1 MGGSAPQRRWRRFAP
16 RDTTFFYM
24 GDMYNMESGTLP
36 REGCES
42 IERDI
47 TKEECVT
54 YLHEQLKIDEK
65 DLHMVQEDILFVAY
79 YHILKLRQLPDV
91 DDNNLQFHLQEL
103 TSQLNQII
111 KIEKGE
117 SEESK
122 ESKESEVSKKGA
134 TVETSN
140 HDDDKKKLKGL
151 FLDMFFDFVVFY
163 EKNWESLPDDEKK
176 KKDYFRYV
184 REKLKTVTELPLTF
198 HANMDYLS
206 SLDIKDLTK
215 QKIRDIMNNSFLD
228 ADDNFITPPL
238 LSDTY
243 EMDAFQHFMNDIVA
257 SSHQAGG
264 ANTYIKNKLTQH
276 SSKKT
281 HRRRKSRTAAASAA
295 RRRNNRRRRTARK

>member
-1 MGGSAPQRRWRRFAP
+1 
-16 RDTTFFYM
+16 
-24 GDMYNMESGTLP
+24 MESGAHP

-42 IERDI
+42 IKRDI

-65 DLHMVQEDILFVAY
+65 DLDKVQEDILFVAY
-79 YHILKLRQLPDV
+79 SHILKLRQLPGV
-91 DDNNLQFHLQEL
+91 DDSNLQFHLQEL

-111 KIEKGE
+111 KIESEE
-117 SEESK
+117 SEE
-122 ESKESEVSKKGA
+122 SKKGA

-140 HDDDKKKLKGL
+140 HDNDKEKLKGL

-184 REKLKTVTELPLTF
+184 REQLNTVKELPLTF
-198 HANMDYLS
+198 HANMEYLS
-206 SLDIKDLTK
+206 RLDINDSTK
-215 QKIRDIMNNSFLD
+215 QKIRDIMNNSFVD
-228 ADDNFITPPL
+228 AHDKWIIPPL

-243 EMDAFQHFMNDIVA
+243 EFDAFKHVMDDIVA

-276 SSKKT
+276 ISNKT
-281 HRRRKSRTAAASAA
+281 RRRRKSRTATASAA
-295 RRRNNRRRRTARK
+295 RRNNRRRRTARK

>member
-1 MGGSAPQRRWRRFAP
+1 MDSSA
-16 RDTTFFYM
+16 
-24 GDMYNMESGTLP
+24 LP
-36 REGCES
+36 RKGVES

-47 TKEECVT
+47 TTDECET
-54 YLHEQLKIDEK
+54 YLYEQLKIDKKE
-65 DLHMVQEDILFVAY
+65 LHMVQEDILFVAY

-91 DDNNLQFHLQEL
+91 DDTTLQFHLQEL

-111 KIEKGE
+111 KIEKKGE
-117 SEESK
+117 SEE
-122 ESKESEVSKKGA
+122 SKKGA

-140 HDDDKKKLKGL
+140 HDNDKEKLKGL

-163 EKNWESLPDDEKK
+163 EKNWELLPDDEKK

-184 REKLKTVTELPLTF
+184 REQLKTVKELPLNF

-206 SLDIKDLTK
+206 RLDIKDSTK

-228 ADDNFITPPL
+228 DDDKWIIPPL

-243 EMDAFQHFMNDIVA
+243 EMDAFKHFMDTVVA
-257 SSHQAGG
+257 PARLSGG

-276 SSKKT
+276 SSNKT
-281 HRRRKSRTAAASAA
+281 RRRLKSRATSAT
-295 RRRNNRRRRTARK
+295 RRRNRRRRTARK

>member
-1 MGGSAPQRRWRRFAP
+1 
-16 RDTTFFYM
+16 
-24 GDMYNMESGTLP
+24 MESGALP
-36 REGCES
+36 REGFES

-47 TKEECVT
+47 TTDECET
-54 YLHEQLKIDEK
+54 YLYEQLKIDKKE
-65 DLHMVQEDILFVAY
+65 LHMVQEDILFVAY

-91 DDNNLQFHLQEL
+91 DDITLQSHLKEL

-122 ESKESEVSKKGA
+122 KGA

-140 HDDDKKKLKGL
+140 HDNDKEKLKGL

-184 REKLKTVTELPLTF
+184 REQLKTVKELPLTF

-206 SLDIKDLTK
+206 RLDIKDSTK
-215 QKIRDIMNNSFLD
+215 QKIRDIMNSSFLD
-228 ADDNFITPPL
+228 KDDNWIIPPL
-238 LSDTY
+238 ISETY
-243 EMDAFQHFMNDIVA
+243 EIESFKHFMDTVVA
-257 SSHQAGG
+257 PAHLSGG

-276 SSKKT
+276 SSNKT
-281 HRRRKSRTAAASAA
+281 RRRLKSRTATVSAA